1 MANPEGVWRTIGG
14 RRIFIKTGQSVS
26 SAMKESGKFKKAT
39 KTTKEDLKGANR
51 EEQKKINENY
61 IKEQSKLANEKESR
75 QELTKEYK
83 KYSDS
88 TGSMSD
94 DAFTEKARALGM
106 SDEEIAKQIYAKHD
120 GPESNTSS
128 DNNIKRLLAKQK
140 KEEALAKGDKTT
152 ADRFERYEKE
162 FENRTSQSS
171 NTELK
176 EKMDQ
181 LRKDRKGLVYNLEE
195 GYMKDLS
202 NEEKLKKVNAELEN
216 IKKQNDN
223 IKKIDEEAMAYQKE
237 KHGEKGVEEYKKY
250 MNQGDD
256 TFKKA
261 TGESSK
267 TKESSKNIV
276 DEVNESNREYAKK
289 KAEEYRNTKDP
300 MFQDVKEARARDYEK
315 QASYKASDLEEGKP
329 YEIDMGNGIKKTAIY
344 LGKDT
349 DGNSA
354 FYDGEGVNGTFAFSD
369 KFVNEKLTVS
379 DNKDD
384 DKFMDLHNQLR
395 NRDSNREH
403 KTKINSAMDVPTR
416 IRENS
421 DIAEQIII
429 DDEWND
435 IHTSYYG
442 GNNAEIV
449 NERTGKRVKITPYD
463 NKETLSKKIE
473 DSYKENK
480 TSSNDWVRDA
490 FNQYKKDHPNTK
502 MTIADFKRNNL
513 K

>member
-39 KTTKEDLKGANR
+39 KVKAEGYSHKIDSDYEDRLAKYKEIQKDANKRYDKGEIDKGERNKLIDDAHDKYIKQKEDLKGANR
-51 EEQKKINENY
+51 EEQKKINKDY
-61 IKEQSKLANEKESR
+61 IKEQSKLANEKETRNSSER
-75 QELTKEYK
+75 QKALDELREY
-83 KYSDS
+83 S
-88 TGSMSD
+88 GM
-94 DAFTEKARALGM
+94 DADNAETYNAPL
-106 SDEEIAKQIYAKHD
+106 EEIKGRTEQLKKEFAKQEA
-120 GPESNTSS
+120 E
-128 DNNIKRLLAKQK
+128 KQ
-140 KEEALAKGDKTT
+140 A
-152 ADRFERYEKE
+152 
-162 FENRTSQSS
+162 
-171 NTELK
+171 
-176 EKMDQ
+176 
-181 LRKDRKGLVYNLEE
+181 
-195 GYMKDLS
+195 
-202 NEEKLKKVNAELEN
+202 
-216 IKKQNDN
+216 
-223 IKKIDEEAMAYQKE
+223 
-237 KHGEKGVEEYKKY
+237 
-250 MNQGDD
+250 
-256 TFKKA
+256 
-261 TGESSK
+261 
-267 TKESSKNIV
+267 SSKNIV

-300 MFQDVKEARARDYEK
+300 MFQDIKEERARAYEK

-344 LGKDT
+344 LGKDS

-369 KFVNEKLTVS
+369 KFVNEKLKVS

-384 DKFMDLHNQLR
+384 EKFMDLHNQLR

-403 KTKINSAMDVPTR
+403 KTKMNSASDVPAR

-421 DIAEQIII
+421 DLAEKIIA

-435 IHTSYYG
+435 IHTLYQG

-463 NKETLSKKIE
+463 NRETLSKKIE